1 MASESTEDESVT
13 LSLPAGLDDWL
24 EDRARQLD
32 VDRETLLVQLLASY
46 RAVAEGD
53 AGPEEFPVADRE
65 TVSEAVEAEVRR
77 EVRPAVA
84 EATDAVR
91 EQLDG
96 RIDDIREECREDL
109 EDVRSRVVQVKKET
123 DGKAPRDHGHEEL
136 ERVAD
141 LAERVADLEA
151 AVEESDLPGADG
163 ENAVR
168 DPAERLDELEG
179 RLRTVAWAVSDIR
192 DARETSDGDAVERI
206 KRSAARADVDRAR
219 CEHCGT
225 GVDIALLTDPECP
238 HCGTTVTDV
247 EAASGFF
254 GKPRLRVA
262 SQLEPGERE

>member
-13 LSLPAGLDDWL
+13 LSLPADLDDWL
-24 EDRARQLD
+24 DDRARQLD

-46 RAVAEGD
+46 RAVADGD
-53 AGPEEFPVADRE
+53 AGPDEFPAADLE
-65 TVSEAVEAEVRR
+65 EAVEAEVQRQ
-77 EVRPAVA
+77 VRPAVA

-96 RIDDIREECREDL
+96 RIEDIRGEYREDL

-123 DGKAPRDHGHEEL
+123 DRKAPRDHGHEEL

-141 LAERVADLEA
+141 LAERLDELEEALEEPDLLGPDGENPVADL
-151 AVEESDLPGADG
+151 
-163 ENAVR
+163 
-168 DPAERLDELEG
+168 AERLDELES
-179 RLRTVAWAVSDIR
+179 RLRTVAWAVSDLR
-192 DARETSDGDAVERI
+192 DAQETSDGEAVEHI

-219 CEHCGT
+219 CEHCGK

-238 HCGTTVTDV
+238 HCEATVTDV